1 MRLLNPLTIPRGD
14 RRYVKKV
21 SWQRVVFTVATI
33 GQTVFTLPSVAFD
46 PNTYKLAVNGVEYDR
61 LTHYLVSGTTLT
73 WLNLF
78 TLAVGDRV
86 TVAYQL

>member
-14 RRYVKKV
+14 KRYVKKV
-21 SWQRVVFTVATI
+21 SWQTALFVVVI
-33 GQTVFTLPSVAFD
+33 SGQTTFTLPSVAFD
-46 PNTYKLAVNGVEYDR
+46 PNTYRLSVNGVEYDR
-61 LTHYLVSGTTLT
+61 LTHYVVSGTTLT